1 MVPYINVYQGKSLT
15 RLVRGTVMQPID
27 VVMLTKNSEHLLDRC
42 LASVYENVPVKNLIV
57 VDGFSTDRTLKI
69 VNKLNEAHGNVTVL
83 NVDGSRARA
92 REKGLRQVS
101 TEWFMFV
108 DSDVIL
114 SRDWFR
120 KAEKNVKSDV
130 GAVWGVNIDVIP
142 NVKDKRILKLQS
154 LIARQCF
161 GLRGGMHDTL
171 IRREAV
177 EGIRIPEQL
186 HAYED
191 AYIINWIKGKG
202 YKTVIGDD
210 IYCLHFKSPA
220 NWSLQ
225 NGVSQAIVEF
235 RCGLVY
241 SHMYAYVFYYPF
253 FMFQWF
259 LQLALQGV
267 KGFLSPQRG
276 PKMV

>member
-1 MVPYINVYQGKSLT
+1 
-15 RLVRGTVMQPID
+15 MQAID
-27 VVMLTKNSEHLLDRC
+27 VVLLTKNSAHLLAKC
-42 LASVYENVPVKNLIV
+42 SASIYENVPVKNLIV
-57 VDGFSTDRTLKI
+57 VDGFSTDSTMEI
-69 VNKLNEAHGNVTVL
+69 VNKINRKHGNITVL
-83 NVDGSRARA
+83 KVNGSRAKA
-92 REKGLRQVS
+92 REKGIRQVS

-142 NVKDKRILKLQS
+142 NVKDKRFLKLQG

-161 GLRGGMHDTL
+161 GVRGGMHDTL
-171 IRREAV
+171 IRRKAV
-177 EGIRIPEQL
+177 EGIQIPEQL

-191 AYIINWIKGKG
+191 AYIINWIKEKG

-210 IYCLHFKSPA
+210 IHCLHFKPPG

-235 RCGLVY
+235 KCGLVY
-241 SHMYAYVFYYPF
+241 SHMYEYIFYYPV
-253 FMFQWF
+253 FMFYWF
-259 LQLALQGV
+259 LQFYLQGV
-267 KGFLSPQRG
+267 RGFLSH
-276 PKMV
+276 

>member
-1 MVPYINVYQGKSLT
+1 
-15 RLVRGTVMQPID
+15 MQSID
-27 VVMLTKNSEHLLDRC
+27 VVILTKNSEHLLDRC
-42 LASVYENVPVKNLIV
+42 LASVYENLPVKNLIV

-69 VNKLNEAHGNVTVL
+69 VNKISEAHGNVTVL
-83 NVDGSRARA
+83 NVEGSRARA
-92 REKGLRQVS
+92 REKGLQHVT

-108 DSDVIL
+108 DSDVVL
-114 SRDWFR
+114 SKDWFK
-120 KAEKNVKSDV
+120 KAEKHMKSDV

-161 GLRGGMHDTL
+161 GLRGGTHDTL

-177 EGIRIPEQL
+177 ERIKIPEQL

-191 AYIINWIKGKG
+191 TYIINWIKEKG
-202 YKTVIGDD
+202 YKTVVGED
-210 IYCLHFKSPA
+210 IYCLHFKAPA

-235 RCGLVY
+235 RCGVVY
-241 SHMYAYVFYYPF
+241 SHMYAYIFYYPF

-259 LQLALQGV
+259 LQLSIHGV
-267 KGFLSPQRG
+267 KGSLLPQRS
-276 PKMV
+276 PKMIR

>member
-1 MVPYINVYQGKSLT
+1 
-15 RLVRGTVMQPID
+15 MQPID
-27 VVMLTKNSEHLLDRC
+27 VVVLTKNSEHLLDKC
-42 LASVYENVPVKNLIV
+42 VAAIYENVPVKNLII

-69 VNKLNEAHGNVTVL
+69 INDVREAHGNVEVL
-83 NVDGSRARA
+83 KVNGSRARA
-92 REKGLRQVS
+92 REKGIQRVS
-101 TEWFMFV
+101 TDWFMFV

-130 GAVWGVNIDVIP
+130 GAVWGVNIDVVP
-142 NVKDKRILKLQS
+142 HVKDKRILKLQS
-154 LIARQCF
+154 IIARQCF

-191 AYIINWIKGKG
+191 TYIINWIKKKG

-210 IYCLHFKSPA
+210 VYCLHFKSPA

-225 NGVSQAIVEF
+225 NGVSQAMVEF
-235 RCGLVY
+235 RCGIVY
-241 SHMYAYVFYYPF
+241 SHMYEYMFFYPL
-253 FMFQWF
+253 FMFHWF
-259 LQLALQGV
+259 IQLSLHGA
-267 KGFLSPQRG
+267 KGLLSPQRD
-276 PKMV
+276 PKMIG

>member
-1 MVPYINVYQGKSLT
+1 LVQYINVYQGA
-15 RLVRGTVMQPID
+15 RLRKNGKGAVMQPID
-27 VVMLTKNSEHLLDRC
+27 VVVLTKNSEHLLDKC
-42 LASVYENVPVKNLIV
+42 LASVYNNVPVKNLIV
-57 VDGFSTDRTLKI
+57 VDGFSTDRTLKMI
-69 VNKLNEAHGNVTVL
+69 NKIDKAHGNVTVL
-83 NVDGSRARA
+83 RVDGSRARA
-92 REKGLRQVS
+92 RERGMQRVT

-120 KAEKNVKSDV
+120 KAEKNMKSDV

-142 NVKDKRILKLQS
+142 NVKDKRIIKLQS

-161 GLRGGMHDTL
+161 SLRGGMHDTL

-177 EGIRIPEQL
+177 EGIKIPEQL

-191 AYIINWIKGKG
+191 AYIINWIKKKG
-202 YKTVIGDD
+202 YQTVIGDD
-210 IYCLHFKSPA
+210 VYCLHFKSPA
-220 NWSLQ
+220 NWSLK

-241 SHMYAYVFYYPF
+241 SHMYEYMIYYPL
-253 FMFQWF
+253 FMFHWF
-259 LQLALQGV
+259 IQLSLQTV
-267 KGFLSPQRG
+267 KSFSSLQRG

>member
-1 MVPYINVYQGKSLT
+1 
-15 RLVRGTVMQPID
+15 MQPID
-27 VVMLTKNSEHLLDRC
+27 VVVLTKNSEHLLGKC
-42 LASVYENVPVKNLIV
+42 LASVYENVPVNNLIV
-57 VDGFSTDRTLKI
+57 VDGFSTDRTSKI
-69 VNKLNEAHGNVTVL
+69 INEISKAHGNVKVL
-83 NVDGSRARA
+83 KVNGSRARA
-92 REKGLRQVS
+92 REKGIRQVS
-101 TEWFMFV
+101 TDWFMFV
-108 DSDVIL
+108 DSDVVL
-114 SRDWFR
+114 SRDWLK

-142 NVKDKRILKLQS
+142 NMKAKRVLKLQS

-177 EGIRIPEQL
+177 EDIKIPEQL

-191 AYIINWIKGKG
+191 AYIINWIKKKG

-210 IYCLHFKSPA
+210 VYCLHFKSPA

-241 SHMYAYVFYYPF
+241 SHMYEYMFLYPV
-253 FMFQWF
+253 FMFHWF
-259 LQLALQGV
+259 IQLLLQGA
-267 KGFLSPQRG
+267 KGLLSSQRG
-276 PKMV
+276 PKMIR

>member
-1 MVPYINVYQGKSLT
+1 
-15 RLVRGTVMQPID
+15 MQPID
-27 VVMLTKNSEHLLDRC
+27 VVMLTKNSEHLLGKC
-42 LASVYENVPVKNLIV
+42 LASVYENVPVKTLIV
-57 VDGFSTDRTLKI
+57 VDGVSTDRTLEI
-69 VNKLNEAHGNVTVL
+69 INKFNEAHGNIEVL
-83 NVDGSRARA
+83 KVNGSRAEA
-92 REKGLRQVS
+92 REKGIRRVS
-101 TEWFMFV
+101 TNWFMFV

-114 SRDWFR
+114 SRDWLR
-120 KAEKNVKSDV
+120 QAEKNVESGV

-161 GLRGGMHDTL
+161 GLRGGTHDTL

-177 EGIRIPEQL
+177 KGIRIPEQL

-191 AYIINWIKGKG
+191 TYIINWIKGKG
-202 YKTVIGDD
+202 YKTVVGDD

-235 RCGLVY
+235 RCGIVY
-241 SHMYAYVFYYPF
+241 SHMYTYVFYYPI
-253 FMFQWF
+253 FMLQWF
-259 LQLALQGV
+259 IQLFLHSI
-267 KGFLSPQRG
+267 KGFYRLSAVQR
-276 PKMV
+276 

>member
-1 MVPYINVYQGKSLT
+1 VKVFDNT
-15 RLVRGTVMQPID
+15 ERGTVMQPID
-27 VVMLTKNSEHLLDRC
+27 VVVLTKNSEHLLDKC
-42 LASVYENVPVKNLIV
+42 LVSVYKNVPVKNLII

-69 VNKLNEAHGNVTVL
+69 INKIREAHRNVTVL

-92 REKGLRQVS
+92 REKGMQQV
-101 TEWFMFV
+101 TTDWFMFV

-120 KAEKNVKSDV
+120 KAEKNMRSDV
-130 GAVWGVNIDVIP
+130 GAVWGVNIDMIP
-142 NVKDKRILKLQS
+142 NMKDKRIIKLQN

-161 GLRGGMHDTL
+161 SLRGGMHDTL

-177 EGIRIPEQL
+177 KDIKIPEQL

-191 AYIINWIKGKG
+191 AYIINWIKKKG
-202 YKTVIGDD
+202 YQTLVGED
-210 IYCLHFKSPA
+210 ICCLHYKAPE
-220 NWSLQ
+220 NWKLQ
-225 NGVSQAIVEF
+225 NGVSQAIIEF

-241 SHMYAYVFYYPF
+241 SHMYEYMFLYPI
-253 FMFQWF
+253 FMFHW
-259 LQLALQGV
+259 LIQLSLRGV

-276 PKMV
+276 PKMIGQRTR